1 MQTKIIEAT
10 NGPLNWG
17 KFLLGRLDIEWT
29 VPSAVNTTSP
39 FPLLTLIGMA
49 PQMLWVF
56 DLQTRE
62 GACFRPK
69 PQAWPKADL
78 EKHKI
83 WVCPLFEPFLEW
95 LYQQNLDDLEALPAL
110 VDLPDAPFA
119 MRGHRRPSFYE
130 SLPLK
135 SLSEHVFCLR
145 RAVPR
150 HWRKATRLRRL
161 RLLRTHA
168 ATRRCSIID
177 ITSRRIA
184 LELLVER
191 GPSLPSEL
199 VEASNGRLHYGCIWT
214 LLEELVAA
222 RCAVPDSRK
231 SNQQTEYAITAI
243 GRDVLLHGVV

>member
-49 PQMLWVF
+49 PQTLWVF

-62 GACFRPK
+62 GACFRAHPD
-69 PQAWPKADL
+69 AWAKADL

-83 WVCPLFEPFLEW
+83 LVCPLFEPFLEW
-95 LYQQNLDDLEALPAL
+95 LYRQNLDDLEALPAL

-119 MRGHRRPSFYE
+119 MRGHRRPGVAS
-130 SLPLK
+130 P
-135 SLSEHVFCLR
+135 SEQAARDAMDAL
-145 RAVPR
+145 
-150 HWRKATRLRRL
+150 ATKEGAS
-161 RLLRTHA
+161 RLL
-168 ATRRCSIID
+168 
-177 ITSRRIA
+177 SRVDLHHIV

-199 VEASNGRLHYGCIWT
+199 VAASNGRLQREFIGA
-214 LLEELVAA
+214 LLDELTAA
-222 RCAVPDSRK
+222 RCAQARVRQGDVH
-231 SNQQTEYAITAI
+231 TEYELTEI
-243 GRDVLLHGVV
+243 GRDILLHGVV